1 MEFRQ
6 TDGRMQRSERT
17 RALIVEAHVALLREG
32 VLKPTAAMIAERAG
46 VSRRTLWSNFRDM
59 EGLLASTVDH
69 WYRLDDEL
77 RTEIDLDA
85 PLNARIEAFCAE
97 RERRLVNIAPA
108 ARAAVLGEPDYVALR
123 KSREG
128 HIRRVRTDLERVFAP
143 ELAEVPE
150 PQVLVDAMTVATSWN
165 AWSLMHDDHG
175 YPAEHCRR
183 LMEHALRALLGCE
196 VSPVQ

>member
-17 RALIVEAHVALLREG
+17 RAQIVEAHVELLREG
-32 VLKPTAAMIAERAG
+32 VLKPTAALIAERAG

-59 EGLLASTVDH
+59 ESLLSSTVDQ
-69 WYRLDDEL
+69 WFRLDDEL

-85 PLNARIEAFCAE
+85 PLEARIAAFCAE

-108 ARAAVLGEPDYVALR
+108 ARAAVLGEPDYAALR
-123 KSREG
+123 KSRAG

-143 ELAEVPE
+143 EIARSTDPE
-150 PQVLVDAMTVATSWN
+150 VLVDAMTVASSWN
-165 AWSLMHDDHG
+165 AWSLMYDDHG
-175 YPAEHCRR
+175 YPADRCRR
-183 LMEHALRALLGCE
+183 LMEHALRALLG
-196 VSPVQ
+196 V